1 MDVKVLVAGSSANI
15 RKNITQSLQEIG
27 VRNVVEA
34 ADGDQAIKGLR
45 KDNFDIVFAE
55 FNTQAGGKN
64 IVEAIRKIDEEL
76 PIIVTAPQS
85 QKLAEIKKTC
95 PSASNYL
102 TTPCTRQQLE
112 KSVANFIPSL
122 AS

>member
-34 ADGDQAIKGLR
+34 TDGEQAIQGLR
-45 KDNFDIVFAE
+45 ADSFDIVFAE

-64 IVEAIRKIDEEL
+64 IVDAIRKIDVDL

-85 QKLAEIKKTC
+85 QKLAEIKKAC
-95 PSASNYL
+95 PGASKYL
-102 TTPCTRQQLE
+102 TSPCTRQQLE
-112 KSVANFIPSL
+112 KSVTNFIPSL
-122 AS
+122 AG